1 MNVAIFAVIAVVF
14 FALGLGGMM
23 YIDHRFALSVEGRNY
38 AIEGRKIKSDDP
50 YVRRQFRKF
59 YAIRVAY
66 SVLLLVLL
74 ILVTANV

>member
-14 FALGLGGMM
+14 FVLGLGGMM
-23 YIDHRFALSVEGRNY
+23 YIDHRFALSVHGRDY
-38 AIEGRKIKSDDP
+38 AVEGRKIKSEDP

-59 YAIRVAY
+59 FALRVAY
-66 SVLLLVLL
+66 SVLLLALL

>member
-14 FALGLGGMM
+14 FVLGLGGMM
-23 YIDHRFALSVEGRNY
+23 YIDHKFALSVEGRNY

-50 YVRRQFRKF
+50 YVVRQYRKF
-59 YAIRVAY
+59 FALRVAY
-66 SVLLLVLL
+66 SVLLLALL

>member
-14 FALGLGGMM
+14 FILGLGGMM
-23 YIDHRFALSVEGRNY
+23 YIDHKFALSVDGRDY
-38 AIEGRKIKSDDP
+38 AIEGRKLKSDDP

-59 YAIRVAY
+59 FALRVAY
-66 SVLLLVLL
+66 SVFLLALL